1 MRRTLLFV
9 LLVCTAVAAGCGGN
23 SPRATNHDE
32 ESREVPVTV
41 SKAAIRSVSME
52 MSATGDV
59 KPFADASVISEVAG
73 VIEKL
78 PVERGQRI
86 EAGDVVAVVE
96 HAEASVSVR
105 QAEAALQTARAQVLQ
120 AKAAL
125 ANLEIERKRIQELFE
140 SKTASKQMLDSI
152 NSNHDVSAAAR
163 EVALAQVAQAEAA
176 LEQARVFLANH
187 TVCAPISGV
196 ITDRYVDAG
205 DKNNPSQ
212 PIVSIAQ
219 VNPVKVMCDFPERDL
234 PLLGVGQNARVQ
246 LDAYPGEEFTAQV
259 TIISPVMNPVARTV
273 AVELRSPNPDG
284 RLRPGMFARVTVIG
298 EETEILAVPD
308 DALMRIPGTGAQ
320 FVFVVDDKVA
330 RRVDLG
336 VGRKVGGWTEVS
348 GDIRAGDL
356 VVVEGQSNLKSGGR
370 VRIASET
377 EGTP

>member
-1 MRRTLLFV
+1 MGRTLLFV
-9 LLVCTAVAAGCGGN
+9 LLVCVVAAAGCGGK
-23 SPRATNHDE
+23 SPLATNHDE
-32 ESREVPVTV
+32 GAREVPVTV
-41 SKAAIRSVSME
+41 SKAAIRVVSMQ

-59 KPFADASVISEVAG
+59 KPFAEASVISEVAG

-96 HAEASVSVR
+96 HAEASASVR
-105 QAEAALQTARAQVLQ
+105 QAEAALQVARAQVLQ

-125 ANLEIERKRIQELFE
+125 ANLEIERERAQELFE
-140 SKTASKQMLDSI
+140 AKTASKQMLDSI
-152 NSNHDVSAAAR
+152 NSNRDVSAAAK

-187 TVCAPISGV
+187 TICAPISGV

-219 VNPVKVMCDFPERDL
+219 VNPVKVLCDFPERDL
-234 PLLGVGQNARVQ
+234 SLLLVGQNARIQ

-259 TIISPVMNPVARTV
+259 TIISPVMDPVARTV

-308 DALMRIPGTGAQ
+308 DALMRIPGTSAQ
-320 FVFVVDDKVA
+320 FVFVVEDKVA
-330 RRVDLG
+330 RRVDLR
-336 VGRKVGGWTEVS
+336 VGRKAGEWTEVS
-348 GDIRAGDL
+348 GDIRAGGI
-356 VVVEGQSNLKSGGR
+356 VVVEGQSNLRSGDR

-377 EGTP
+377 EGTT